1 MQQKSK
7 EQTWANNTAKAE
19 SEGSMQKPSYAEA
32 MRNRKRTDG
41 KKGRNPKDYIPQMD
55 EEQIAEAIILRETVS
70 KGNADEEFLKEDPLA

>member
-1 MQQKSK
+1 
-7 EQTWANNTAKAE
+7 
-19 SEGSMQKPSYAEA
+19 MQKPSYAEA